1 MNAPRKL
8 ARIYGLNLLRHVLFK
23 TAASI
28 QISLNDISTPKLSPH
43 LSKNRER
50 TVLARIQPQLLFI
63 PSYFSRTLLWTPLSV
78 PPASAPRERKQPNGG
93 GVLRV
98 ERRVEMVRS
107 TRKAKAQCLPRRRLC
122 TVQPRAAREAT
133 ARVRCFLGVGAA
145 AGARG
150 ARRGWGDGR
159 GRGAVVPCFG
169 FRVIFYTPSAR
180 FTHIRGYTVY
190 NPGRPSRAA
199 ARRSARTARRRR
211 PRRGRPVRIAR
222 ASHVPAMRP
231 VTLT

>member
-1 MNAPRKL
+1 MPSRSTGLLPAGVLTLFAQARK
-8 ARIYGLNLLRHVLFK
+8 
-23 TAASI
+23 T
-28 QISLNDISTPKLSPH
+28 
-43 LSKNRER
+43 KNRER

-63 PSYFSRTLLWTPLSV
+63 PSYSSRTLLWTPLSV
-78 PPASAPRERKQPNGG
+78 PPASALRERKQPNGG

-150 ARRGWGDGR
+150 ARRGGGDGR
-159 GRGAVVPCFG
+159 GRGAVVPCWVQGDLLHPFCE
-169 FRVIFYTPSAR
+169 VYTHPGLHSVQPRQTVTCCSAALCS
-180 FTHIRGYTVY
+180 YC
-190 NPGRPSRAA
+190 
-199 ARRSARTARRRR
+199 SASAPATWPASADCSSL
-211 PRRGRPVRIAR
+211 AR
-222 ASHVPAMRP
+222 ARDEAGDVDVA
-231 VTLT
+231 

>member
-1 MNAPRKL
+1 MSRFVPPNEVCT
-8 ARIYGLNLLRHVLFK
+8 HVGCCAAGRVE
-23 TAASI
+23 TADLPVITFTTA
-28 QISLNDISTPKLSPH
+28 LH
-43 LSKNRER
+43 
-50 TVLARIQPQLLFI
+50 
-63 PSYFSRTLLWTPLSV
+63 FSRTLLWTPLSV
-78 PPASAPRERKQPNGG
+78 PPASALRERKQPNGG

-150 ARRGWGDGR
+150 ARRGGETGEAEGQSSR
-159 GRGAVVPCFG
+159 VG
-169 FRVIFYTPSAR
+169 FRVIFYTPSVR